1 MEYMEYVWITGSLD
15 SCPKQFKSVV
25 SLNPVFFVLIVS
37 QLSVSPLVEV
47 MKIQEIDN
55 PKAEEVDKETLIASL
70 SALST
75 IYNGLSKIRLQ
86 QSRDRHRLDLH
97 SETNETNY
105 NNVFTGSIIETLVF
119 ILVACFQVCT
129 K

>member
-1 MEYMEYVWITGSLD
+1 M
-15 SCPKQFKSVV
+15 
-25 SLNPVFFVLIVS
+25 
-37 QLSVSPLVEV
+37 VEV
-47 MKIQEIDN
+47 MKIQTIDN

-119 ILVACFQVCT
+119 ILVACFQVSAFICEWAV